1 CSVNHMTPA
10 KRKYKPEYAE
20 RRKYDLDKHRTWIR
34 HSPDELIEV
43 AGEFAKKLNKATG
56 PVKMVIPV
64 KGWSSVDAPGNA
76 THDPE
81 EDSAFVQELSK
92 LLNPGIPVLEVDANM
107 EEPAF
112 AKAVVKATLEVL
124 RES

>member
-1 CSVNHMTPA
+1 MTPA

-76 THDPE
+76 THDPV
-81 EDSAFVQELSK
+81 EDRVFIDELSK
-92 LLNPGIPVLEVDANM
+92 HLNKDISILEVDANM
-107 EEPAF
+107 EDPAF
-112 AKAVVKATLEVL
+112 AEAVAREALEVL
-124 RES
+124 QAH

>member
-1 CSVNHMTPA
+1 
-10 KRKYKPEYAE
+10 
-20 RRKYDLDKHRTWIR
+20 
-34 HSPDELIEV
+34 
-43 AGEFAKKLNKATG
+43 
-56 PVKMVIPV
+56 MVIPV